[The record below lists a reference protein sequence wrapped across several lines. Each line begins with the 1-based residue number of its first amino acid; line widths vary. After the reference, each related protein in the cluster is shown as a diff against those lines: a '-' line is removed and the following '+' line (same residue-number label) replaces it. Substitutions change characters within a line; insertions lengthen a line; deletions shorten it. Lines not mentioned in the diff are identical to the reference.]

1 MSVHKNRLAWAAA
14 GIFAVGAVSGWSAPQ
29 LLQAA
34 QANDPVTSVASSAVP
49 PAPIGPMTAPNYRA
63 IVAQNP
69 AAVVG
74 VSIEGRMNVSPAQM
88 PDLGQ
93 LCGFDPRGP
102 QGNHH

>member
-63 IVAQNP
+63 IVAQNQ

-74 VSIEGRMNVSPAQM
+74 VSIEGHECLVAADARSGTAVWLRSTRRS
-88 PDLGQ
+88 G
-93 LCGFDPRGP
+93 
-102 QGNHH
+102 